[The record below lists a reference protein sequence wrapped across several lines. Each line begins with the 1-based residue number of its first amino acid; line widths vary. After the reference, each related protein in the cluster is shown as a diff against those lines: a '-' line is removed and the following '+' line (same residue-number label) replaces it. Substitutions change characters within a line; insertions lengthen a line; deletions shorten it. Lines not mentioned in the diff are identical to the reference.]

1 MDVIDISSK
10 LFTVNDK
17 KELTDTL
24 RALTH
29 QHDLK
34 EEELTGLK
42 ARAKILLEKAG
53 GAEKFFKNAD
63 STLKHILT

>member
-17 KELTDTL
+17 KELTEVL

-34 EEELTGLK
+34 ADELTHLK
-42 ARAKILLEKAG
+42 ARAKILLHKAG
-53 GAEKFFKNAD
+53 GPEKFFKNAD
-63 STLKHILT
+63 TALKDILS